1 MFLGRRPDEP
11 TDCALS
17 EFYGGLLRVL
27 KRPVFREGKWSLCTR
42 TGSPDNPS
50 FQNLVAWNWVKE
62 DERYVGSKITAPVLG
77 SAEGSV
83 IRSDSRGFGVAE
95 PFSQCAFAWIV
106 W

>member
-1 MFLGRRPDEP
+1 VFLGRRPDEP

-62 DERYVGSKITAPVLG
+62 DERYVIVVNLSDT
-77 SAEGSV
+77 SAQANVS
-83 IRSDSRGFGVAE
+83 SRVAW
-95 PFSQCAFAWIV
+95 C
-106 W
+106 

>member
-62 DERYVGSKITAPVLG
+62 DERYVGSKITALVLG
-77 SAEGSV
+77 WVAV
-83 IRSDSRGFGVAE
+83 VRSDSRGFGVGG
-95 PFSQCAFAWIV
+95 PFWPCAFASIV